1 MCDDRTLGQPPI
13 LIMHGAVHTAGTTLL
28 TLVLELDRTEKAIS
42 ASQTE
47 ACVTIAPWGATN
59 VYRALCCAHS

>member
-42 ASQTE
+42 VSQTE
-47 ACVTIAPWGATN
+47 ACVTIAP
-59 VYRALCCAHS
+59 